1 MEKRL
6 LQNQIGNR
14 NESVLIQV
22 EESGPIRE
30 QAALAV
36 LSACGIPPSLV
47 SEKAEG
53 TGQREGFRRFLN
65 LTLMPLGAIVAS
77 ELSEKLDVPVEA

>member
-1 MEKRL
+1 M
-6 LQNQIGNR
+6 
-14 NESVLIQV
+14 
-22 EESGPIRE
+22 
-30 QAALAV
+30 
-36 LSACGIPPSLV
+36 

-77 ELSEKLDVPVEA
+77 ELSEKLDVPVGLNWDRLQASDLSGKARAFSSMVKAGLDLEKAASLAGLMVE